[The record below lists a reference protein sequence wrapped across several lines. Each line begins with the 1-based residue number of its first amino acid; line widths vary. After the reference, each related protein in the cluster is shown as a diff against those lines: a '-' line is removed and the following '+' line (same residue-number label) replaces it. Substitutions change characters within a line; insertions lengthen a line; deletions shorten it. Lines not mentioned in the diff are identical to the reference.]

1 MYRYRRTPFTAF
13 FLSSLLC
20 TSAISATINPSIA
33 QFFAQR
39 NWQPIATFTGGAA
52 FTSGAGANNQFPAQT
67 AIFSFYNYNST
78 HSTQSQGYFGGFVGA
93 ERLVKTNWLMQL
105 GIGYYEPTTFKAK
118 GYVTQGA
125 DVETENQY
133 AYSYSVQSHQLLAEA
148 KLLYNNWNQYH
159 PYLSAGIGGAW
170 NNAKRFNVNI
180 EPPFTTYSNQFSN
193 HSSSSFSYAVGLGID
208 MNFSK

>member
-1 MYRYRRTPFTAF
+1 
-13 FLSSLLC
+13 
-20 TSAISATINPSIA
+20 
-33 QFFAQR
+33 
-39 NWQPIATFTGGAA
+39 
-52 FTSGAGANNQFPAQT
+52 
-67 AIFSFYNYNST
+67 
-78 HSTQSQGYFGGFVGA
+78 
-93 ERLVKTNWLMQL
+93 MQL

-208 MNFSK
+208 MNFSKKTRLGIGYRFTDFGSASTGPSMIDDVQTTYALSQSHLYVNALVAQFSFDFL